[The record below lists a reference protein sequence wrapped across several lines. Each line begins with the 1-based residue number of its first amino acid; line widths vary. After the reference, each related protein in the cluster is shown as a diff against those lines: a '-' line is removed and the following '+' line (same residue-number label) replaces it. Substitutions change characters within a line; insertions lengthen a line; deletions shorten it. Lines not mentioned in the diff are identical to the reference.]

1 MATNNRRVGW
11 AWAGRGLVVV
21 AVALGMAGVS
31 LSLAL
36 AQAPAA
42 KGKAAAKALRGKG
55 KTNIADRKK
64 VPPNAA
70 DPLAAAQKKQAAGK
84 PALSGTY
91 HFRLKIHAV
100 DDATLVASYYP
111 VRFDTNTPV
120 VLLIHEKDRSSKDFE
135 DPIDELKKTGFAE
148 HLQSLGYAV
157 LAFDLRGYG
166 GNARRAMSD
175 RDWNAMVIDLQAAYF
190 FLVDRHNRGQLNVAK
205 LGVVALGEGANLA
218 AAWAYE
224 PGGAVSHE
232 GRTTDISGLVLVS
245 PLPEGSGFAFP
256 RLMNALAP
264 RIPVLLMAGERDVPS
279 HDAITKV
286 RANVE
291 KTRQNKVEL
300 FPSSLHGYKL
310 LRLEP
315 RTTTVITKF
324 LESTVKLRPVEWEP
338 RYNLTPVTYSD
349 VEEIRH
355 IKRDDQEKAADKE
368 KAQEKAKEQ
377 EKEKEA
383 PQDKVKAKAG
393 EAGAPKDKAKGK

>member
-1 MATNNRRVGW
+1 MEPNNRPLGL
-11 AWAGRGLVVV
+11 AWATRGLVAAV
-21 AVALGMAGVS
+21 VALGLVGLS
-31 LSLAL
+31 LSLAQ

-42 KGKAAAKALRGKG
+42 KGKAATKPPRGKG
-55 KTNIADRKK
+55 KTNIADQKK

-70 DPLAAAQKKQAAGK
+70 DPLAAAQKKQAAGN

-91 HFRLKIHAV
+91 HFRLKIHAA
-100 DDATLVASYYP
+100 DDATLAASYYP
-111 VRFDTNTPV
+111 VRFDTNTPI

-135 DPIDELKKTGFAE
+135 DPIDELKKTSFAE

-157 LAFDLRGYG
+157 LAIDLRGYG
-166 GNARRAMSD
+166 SNPRRQMSE
-175 RDWNAMVIDLQAAYF
+175 RDWGDMVYDLQSAYI
-190 FLVDRHNRGQLNVAK
+190 FLLDRHNRGQLNVAK

-245 PLPEGSGFAFP
+245 PLPEGSGFSFP
-256 RLMNALAP
+256 RLMNSLAP
-264 RIPVLLMAGERDVPS
+264 RIPLLLMAGERDASS

-315 RTTTVITKF
+315 RATSVVLKF

-338 RYNLTPVTYSD
+338 RYNLAPVTYSD

-355 IKRDDQEKAADKE
+355 IKRDDEGKAAEQEKG
-368 KAQEKAKEQ
+368 KEQ
-377 EKEKEA
+377 EKEKGKEA
-383 PQDKVKAKAG
+383 PKAQEKAG
-393 EAGAPKDKAKGK
+393 GDKAAAPKDKAKAK